1 LPSALD
7 NRPLTFDEFESLI
20 NQVIYVSATPGD
32 FEFLKTE
39 GAYAEQIIRPTG
51 IPDPEVIVKPTKNQ
65 IDDLLA
71 EIKKV
76 REHDGRIL
84 VTTLTKKMAEELST
98 FLTDLNI
105 PTRYIH
111 SDVETLDRVEILKSL
126 RTGDF
131 DVLVGVNLLREGLDL
146 PEVELVVILDAD
158 KQGFLRNYRSLIQTA
173 GRAARNV
180 NSKVILYADKIT
192 DSIHKMIT
200 ETSRRREK
208 QIKYNEEHNIT
219 PTSVIKE
226 ISYSLISDDNKN
238 YIYVNTNDNMS
249 IAEKQAVYYTER
261 EIKENIKKLEK
272 EMKQASKELDFI
284 KAAYLRDEI
293 IKLKNLLRKNK

>member
-1 LPSALD
+1 
-7 NRPLTFDEFESLI
+7 
-20 NQVIYVSATPGD
+20 
-32 FEFLKTE
+32 
-39 GAYAEQIIRPTG
+39 
-51 IPDPEVIVKPTKNQ
+51 
-65 IDDLLA
+65 
-71 EIKKV
+71 
-76 REHDGRIL
+76 
-84 VTTLTKKMAEELST
+84 M
-98 FLTDLNI
+98 
-105 PTRYIH
+105 
-111 SDVETLDRVEILKSL
+111 
-126 RTGDF
+126 
-131 DVLVGVNLLREGLDL
+131 
-146 PEVELVVILDAD
+146 
-158 KQGFLRNYRSLIQTA
+158 RNYRSLIQTA